1 MAEHREVAPPFRAPA
16 GQIEVKAEPLG
27 LVRALIR
34 RIDVL
39 NDWVGRAMSWLAL
52 LLVVVTTYDVVSRY
66 LFRKSFVFIQEL
78 EWHLFA
84 VLFLVAAGYTH
95 LKGDHVRVDIFY
107 ARMSPRNRAW
117 IDLVLGVLFLFP
129 TCFLLIWTSIP
140 FVVASV
146 KVLEGSPDPGG
157 IPGRF
162 LLKAVIPLGFILIAL
177 QGFSETIKDLFRV
190 LGKEVPK

>member
-1 MAEHREVAPPFRAPA
+1 MRAVIRP
-16 GQIEVKAEPLG
+16 ID
-27 LVRALIR
+27 AL
-34 RIDVL
+34 
-39 NDWVGRAMSWLAL
+39 NEGVGRASAWLAL

-66 LFRKSFVFIQEL
+66 LFNKSFVFIQEM

-84 VLFLVAAGYTH
+84 ILFLVAAGYTH
-95 LKGDHVRVDIFY
+95 LKGDHVRVDIIY

-140 FVVASV
+140 FVIASV

-177 QGFSETIKDLFRV
+177 QGISETIKNYFRV
-190 LGKEVPK
+190 VGKEMPK